1 MVLVDNKVESYASHL
16 ENGIPITDFLGD
28 SSDEMLIILERYLLT
43 LKGSEDVRKVILKD
57 FCLERLQEL
66 MHPQQTD

>member
-28 SSDEMLIILERYLLT
+28 SSDEMLVVLERYLLT
-43 LKGSEDVRKVILKD
+43 LNEAADVRKVILKD
-57 FCLERLQEL
+57 FCIERLQQL
-66 MHPQQTD
+66 IHSQ